1 MTIGQLKK
9 ETLALIEEYNG
20 EATFTDDAD
29 LKAKLN
35 YAINTIQTE
44 LALSV
49 APIIKKSTIAKASES
64 DLSSNLP
71 SDFYQLYKLAECSFD
86 IFTSTIE
93 FNNDYVGN
101 INMYYKAY
109 PTRIID
115 TTLDT
120 VELEI
125 DRNAQEIMKWGVA
138 SEILKMDPAIDY
150 GIFEAKYQNLKANI
164 DSRKNGNVIQIVSLE
179 PSRNYF

>member
-20 EATFTDDAD
+20 GATFTDDAD

-44 LALSV
+44 LALDV
-49 APIIKKSTIAKASES
+49 APIVKKEVFTKASED
-64 DLSSNLP
+64 DLEENLP
-71 SDFYQLYKLAECSFD
+71 ADFYQLYKLNDCHFE
-86 IFTSTIE
+86 IFTNTIE
-93 FNNDYVGN
+93 FNNDYIGT

-109 PTRIID
+109 PTRIED
-115 TTLDT
+115 ATLDT
-120 VELEI
+120 ATLEI

-164 DSRKNGNVIQIVSLE
+164 DSRKNGGIIQIVKM
-179 PSRNYF
+179 PNAF